1 MPIDKRLR
9 RSRLLT
15 GKLHLERPINL
26 RKITMKRIFIALL
39 ISPVFALPAW
49 AEQPQ
54 DFLTTFA
61 AMAKEENAAFS
72 GFDASRG
79 EQFFK
84 SKHGG
89 DWSCSTCH
97 TDNPTAAGKHVVT
110 QKIIKPM
117 APSANSERF
126 TNAAKVEKWFKRN
139 CKDVVKREC
148 TAQEKGDVLT
158 YLLSLGG

>member
-1 MPIDKRLR
+1 MK
-9 RSRLLT
+9 
-15 GKLHLERPINL
+15 HLC
-26 RKITMKRIFIALL
+26 IALL
-39 ISPVFALPAW
+39 LNSVFALAAW

-61 AMAKEENAAFS
+61 AQAKLDNAGFT

-84 SKHGG
+84 SRHGA

-97 TDNPTAAGKHVVT
+97 TENPTAMGQHTVT
-110 QKIIKPM
+110 KKDIKPM
-117 APSANSERF
+117 APAANPKRF
-126 TNAAKVEKWFKRN
+126 TDTAKVEKWFKRN
-139 CKDVVKREC
+139 CKDVLKREC

-158 YLLSLGG
+158 YLMSLGR